1 MDYRLQDRV
10 VVLTG
15 GGSGIGLATTR
26 LFLREGANVLA
37 GDLDT
42 QRLKELESEGA
53 GRIVPIEVDLS
64 TADGCQALVQG
75 AVDEFGRLDVL
86 INNVGIFPYRDG
98 FLATSDEDWDHLLN
112 LNFMSYVR
120 CSRAAIPHML
130 EAGKGS
136 IVHIASEDGRQPDI
150 FLPDYSV
157 SKAAVLMLSKIL
169 ADEFGPTVRSNVV
182 SPGPTRTPQWDVPG
196 GFAESLA
203 QKFGFD
209 DKEEAIRHFAT
220 TVRGLPMG
228 RLGDPDDPAHV
239 VLFLASDLS
248 KQVTGSDYGVNG
260 GSIKAA

>member
-1 MDYRLQDRV
+1 VDYRLRDRV

-26 LFLREGANVLA
+26 LFVREGAHVVA

-42 QRLKELESEGA
+42 GQLKELEGEET
-53 GRIVPIEVDLS
+53 GRLVPIDVDLA
-64 TADGCQALVQG
+64 TAEGCDALVQR
-75 AVDEFGRLDVL
+75 AIDEFGRLDVL
-86 INNVGIFPYRDG
+86 VNNVGIFPYRDG
-98 FLATSDEDWDHLLN
+98 FLSTSDEDWDHLMN

-120 CSRAAIPHML
+120 CSRAAIPRML

-136 IVHIASEDGRQPDI
+136 IVHIASEDGRQPDV

-169 ADEFGPTVRSNVV
+169 AEEFGPAVRSNVV
-182 SPGPTRTPQWDVPG
+182 SPGPTRTPQWDIPG
-196 GFAESLA
+196 GFAERLA

-209 DKEEAIRHFAT
+209 DKEAAIEHFAK

-228 RLGDPDDPAHV
+228 RLGEPEDPAHV

-248 KQVTGSDYGVNG
+248 KQATGSDYGVNG

>member
-1 MDYRLQDRV
+1 MDYRLQGRV

-26 LFLREGANVLA
+26 LFVQEGAQVVA
-37 GDLDT
+37 GDLET
-42 QRLKELESEGA
+42 RQLGELEGEGK
-53 GRIVPIEVDLS
+53 GTVLPVEVDLS
-64 TADGCQALVQG
+64 TADGCQALVET
-75 AVDEFGRLDVL
+75 AVEELGRLDILV
-86 INNVGIFPYRDG
+86 NNVGIFPYREG
-98 FLATSDEDWDHLLN
+98 FLETSDEDWDQLMN

-120 CSRAAIPHML
+120 SSRAAIPHML
-130 EAGKGS
+130 KAGQGS

-169 ADEFGPTVRSNVV
+169 ADEFGPVVRSNVV

-203 QKFGFD
+203 KKFGFD
-209 DKEEAIRHFAT
+209 DKEAAIEHFAK
-220 TVRGLPMG
+220 TVRGLAMG
-228 RLGDPDDPAHV
+228 RLGEPDDPAHV
-239 VLFLASDLS
+239 VLFLASELS